1 MKTGKLP
8 NIKDVKLPKNWGK
21 VKGTT
26 AFDPPVKP
34 VKKLPV
40 EKWKP
45 EDGNR
50 VYYIDMISLAVE
62 VFKYDGSIKSW
73 LSSNLHRIFR
83 TRALAEKALKKIKHV
98 LKECKHG

>member
-8 NIKDVKLPKNWGK
+8 KNSVVRFSEMIESIKK
-21 VKGTT
+21 T
-26 AFDPPVKP
+26 
-34 VKKLPV
+34 
-40 EKWKP
+40 KWKP
-45 EDGNR
+45 KEGNR

-83 TRALAEKALKKIKHV
+83 TRALAEKALRKIKKV
-98 LKECKHG
+98 LKECEHA